1 MQVFGNVATQPEVK
15 KSKAS
20 GKAYF
25 EFRLAE
31 SQRGVDAEPTW
42 YTVRV
47 MKDSKPLLDRGDFVK
62 VTGKLRRTS
71 ICHVKASR
79 RARCS
84 SSLLRQQRLPSP
96 LLWRRR

>member
-31 SQRGVDAEPTW
+31 SQRGVGTEPTW
-42 YTVRV
+42 YSVRV
-47 MKDSKPLLDRGDFVK
+47 MTDSRPLLDRGDFVK
-62 VTGKLRRTS
+62 VTGKLGGCVESQGHGTS
-71 ICHVKASR
+71 FSR
-79 RARCS
+79 RRGRV
-84 SSLLRQQRLPSP
+84 RQSGG
-96 LLWRRR
+96 W

>member
-31 SQRGVDAEPTW
+31 SQRGVDAEPT
-42 YTVRV
+42 
-47 MKDSKPLLDRGDFVK
+47 
-62 VTGKLRRTS
+62 
-71 ICHVKASR
+71 
-79 RARCS
+79 
-84 SSLLRQQRLPSP
+84 
-96 LLWRRR
+96 